1 MTTDRIE
8 RDIVIAAAPHR
19 VWEIVT
25 RAEHLGTWFADAG
38 AEIDLRPGG
47 ELTLTWKEYGVSRGV
62 VETVEPYTTFAFR
75 WALDDGRP
83 GDGNSTLV
91 VFTLTPDGDGTRLR
105 VVESGFSEL
114 AGGPDQQ
121 AKHVE
126 QNTEGWRLELEEL
139 RGYAESV
146 ES

>member
-8 RDIVIAAAPHR
+8 HDIVIAASPRR

-25 RAEHLGTWFADAG
+25 QAQHLGTWFADAG

-62 VETVEPYTTFAFR
+62 VETVEPHTTFAFR

-83 GDGNSTLV
+83 GEGNSTLV

-105 VVESGFSEL
+105 VAESGFGRL
-114 AGGPDQQ
+114 ARGADQR

-126 QNTEGWRLELEEL
+126 QNTEGWRLELDEL
-139 RGYAESV
+139 RDYAEAA
-146 ES
+146 